1 MDKIE
6 NDIKTALIGTG
17 VDLYDILTLKEN
29 DNNILRIYL
38 TQQGGITLDKCTE
51 ITKLISPILDMHDPF
66 DGEYILEVSSPGIER
81 KLKKPKHF
89 QASIGEKIKIKD
101 FNKDILLATLLSA
114 NNDEIVVQTEHGTE
128 TITYDEIAQASTYF
142 EW

>member
-1 MDKIE
+1 MHDRS
-6 NDIKTALIGTG
+6 
-17 VDLYDILTLKEN
+17 VDPVVAEIFSKS
-29 DNNILRIYL
+29 
-38 TQQGGITLDKCTE
+38 TE
-51 ITKLISPILDMHDPF
+51 IPV
-66 DGEYILEVSSPGIER
+66 DGHCGIRHPESGSTQVSGEV
-81 KLKKPKHF
+81 HF

>member
-1 MDKIE
+1 MEKIE
-6 NDIKTALIGTG
+6 NNIKIALIGTD
-17 VDLYDILTLKEN
+17 VELYDILTLKEN
-29 DNNILRIYL
+29 NNNILRIYL

-51 ITKLISPILDMHDPF
+51 VTKLISPILDMYAPF
-66 DGEYILEVSSPGIER
+66 DGEYTLEVSSPGIER

-101 FNKDILLATLLSA
+101 FNKDILLGTLLKA
-114 NNDEIVVQTEHGTE
+114 NQEEIEIETEHGKE
-128 TITYDEIAQASTYF
+128 IITYDEIAQASTYF